1 VQMPLR
7 LVAAILLASVPPPA
21 AEAHSAPSG
30 WAYDSWCCGGHDCE
44 PIPEDQVRVTPEG
57 YVVTIPNGSHVTAHG
72 DVRQLFHYDEVRFS
86 GDGEYHACILPRSQ
100 EFRCLYVPRMG
111 F

>member
-1 VQMPLR
+1 MQM
-7 LVAAILLASVPPPA
+7 LVRSIAAILLIFLPPLEA
-21 AEAHSAPSG
+21 RAHSAPSG
-30 WAYDSWCCGGHDCE
+30 WAYDSWCCGGQDCQ

-57 YVVTIPNGSHVTAHG
+57 YLVTIPNGSHVTAHR
-72 DVRQLFHYDEVRFS
+72 DIRHLFHYDEVRFS